1 MLDGY
6 VAIDLEMTG
15 LCAKTDRILE
25 IGAVK
30 VMNHQ
35 VVDTLQIFVNP
46 HRTLS
51 DMIVSLTG
59 ITQEM
64 VADGAEAVDALL
76 ELIVFVEELPLVG
89 HNIMFDYSFL
99 KQCATNHKIP
109 YEKSAIDTLKISR
122 KCFPDLESKKL
133 EAMCQHYQITNVQE
147 HRALADAALTA
158 SLLEHLWEE
167 FGETYPEDFLPKPL
181 QYRAKRQGPATPAQK
196 RDLIELMA
204 YHKIELDVEVE
215 ALTKSEAS
223 RIIDK
228 IYAKYGRKNQSSH
241 Y

>member
-1 MLDGY
+1 MLEGY

-15 LCAKTDRILE
+15 LCARTDRILE

-30 VMNHQ
+30 VVDHQ
-35 VVDTLQIFVNP
+35 VVDTWQIFVNP

-51 DMIVSLTG
+51 DAIVSLTG

-76 ELIVFVEELPLVG
+76 ELIGFTGDLPLVG

-133 EAMCQHYQITNVQE
+133 ESMCQHYQITDVQE

-158 SLLEHLWEE
+158 KLLECLWTE
-167 FGETYPEDFLPKPL
+167 FGETHPEEFLPKPL

-223 RIIDK
+223 RMIDK
-228 IYAKYGRKNQSSH
+228 IYAQYGRKN
-241 Y
+241 